1 MTETAPNPPVAT
13 PDYAMLFK
21 RSLAAIDELESR
33 LATTQRQQHEPI
45 AIVGMACRFPGSANT
60 PLAFWKLLQDGV
72 DAVTEV
78 PPERWDVNLYFD
90 PDPNAVGKTYSRWGA
105 FVDSVDRFDAAF
117 FGISPREAI
126 SLDPQQRLL
135 LEVTWEA
142 LEHAGIAPSSLAG
155 SATAVYVGITTHD
168 YAMRMAESVGFR
180 NGDAYTSSGTAHSV
194 AAGRLSYFLG
204 VHGPN
209 AAVDTA
215 CSSSLVALHW
225 AIQSLRRGE
234 ANMALAGGVNLTLI
248 PDGSILTSRARMIS
262 SDGRCKTFDASA
274 NGYVRGEGCGILALK
289 RLSDA
294 QRDGDTVLAVIR
306 GSALNQD
313 GRSSGLSAP
322 NGLAQESVIRAALA
336 DAGLAADDIDYI
348 EAHGTGTPL
357 GDPIEIKAL
366 GEVFGQR
373 PAGRALQVGSVKTN
387 IGHLEAAAGIAGVIK
402 TVLALQHR
410 TIPPHLHL
418 LQPNQLIDWARYR
431 IEVPLRATAWQA
443 HADAPRRAGVSSF
456 GFSGTNSHIV
466 LEEAPVTTAPVIAA
480 STTAPRSELLVIS
493 AQSRAALTELASR
506 YCGTLAAGATEPSSD
521 GGSPDLA
528 AVGASAALGR
538 SHFAERLAIV
548 AASAD
553 ETYRQLAAFAASGY
567 PSNATIY
574 GRSTGSPPEIV
585 FMFTGQ
591 GAQYVGM
598 ARQLFE
604 TEPVFRA
611 TLEECER
618 VLAPL
623 LPRPLLSVIFAE
635 SESDTLINDTAFTQ
649 PALFAVEYALT
660 QLWRSWG
667 IEPTVVLGHSVG
679 EFVAACVAG
688 VFSLEDGLRMIA
700 ARGRLMSE
708 LPRNG
713 AMAAVFATEAE
724 VDQVLSGY
732 RLTVSV
738 AATNGPQSIVIS
750 GVATDIAAILARLAD
765 EGIDS
770 QPLAVSHGFHSPLME
785 PILDAFEGLVAKV
798 RLSPPRIGMISN
810 LTGGL
815 VSEEV
820 CDPHYW
826 RRHVREPVRFAGSI
840 ATALA
845 EGYKL
850 FLEVGPNATLLQMAR
865 RCDGGAE
872 AVWLGSLRKGHGDR
886 DQLLRTLGQLYVR
899 GARPNWRGVFGAE
912 TALPRITLPTYPFQ
926 RERYWLDYKAV
937 VAQSAAL
944 GATRT
949 GHPLLGG
956 VVASPVRIFEQ
967 KLGVASSSWLA
978 DYQIHNRTLFPSG
991 GLIEIA
997 MAAAQEVFGVDSVS
1011 GCVLRNVVIRDALHL
1026 PAEGDV
1032 VLQVI
1037 VTPAQDGEQKI
1048 ELFHRI
1054 DSPARIFADDPAGW
1068 QLHLSCT
1075 ALRSEAPASAIVQTD
1090 RRRDG
1095 LAGNANGVEVS
1106 QYYEQLA
1113 VRGADYGPAF
1123 RAIEHIMCGEHE
1135 AWGKI
1140 RVPAAVTDTERLIL
1154 HPALLEAAFQLACA
1168 VLPPSDELYMPVALG
1183 GYHVLREG
1191 IDSAA
1196 VHVNFDAASFE
1207 AGVFRADVALF
1218 DESGHSIAHL
1228 SGLELRRV
1236 SRAAVTHAHDGPVHA
1251 DWMYEIAWPT
1261 VARLP
1266 STRSESRGRWLVVCD
1281 SSGVGDRLADRLVKN
1296 GAQVERVRRRSDPK
1310 TDGYRIDFADAAQ
1323 WRQVLEQAGVDG
1335 EVEGIVALNVIDA
1348 SSRLLDDAC
1357 AAGHI
1362 EPVVETLALAQAIG
1376 DSGPRVWFVS
1386 RGSQAVA
1393 GSVPEPIQA
1402 AAWGLAGVMASEAP
1416 ALRVVRLDLDPAVHL
1431 DDDSLLFEAVWTPD
1445 DEDRVALRGGRRHVA
1460 RLVPA
1465 PPAGVTT
1472 GASKILSNATYLITG
1487 GLGGLGLACGR
1498 WLASE
1503 GARRLVLL
1511 GRRSPSVTAE
1521 MQIAELRRDGV
1532 EVLIVQADVADSS
1545 QLAAGLA
1552 GTASDTMP
1560 LRGILH
1566 AAGVVNDALL
1576 SELDPER
1583 LDLVWAPK
1591 VRGTLNL
1598 LRSCQP
1604 AALDFLV
1611 MFSAGAALFGSPGQ
1625 GNYAAANS
1633 FMDALAH
1640 VLKSQGRPAV
1650 SINWGSWSGMG
1661 MAAAVS
1667 ALHRRR
1673 WAALGMEM
1681 IEPEDGVLALRDVLR
1696 ADSSAQV
1703 AVLPIVRKRLPD
1715 DSSPLLRSLIGF
1727 GKAPVHASRK
1737 QAVAASSGRIF
1748 PQLASAPKAARSSL
1762 LADFLADQVAS
1773 VLALGEPR
1781 SVDRH
1786 RSLMEL
1792 GLDSLM
1798 AMELRNRIYSS
1809 IGAGI
1814 AVADLLLGPSIVQLS
1829 NQLLDELSFDHDP
1842 ARKLVAV
1849 SEDEPAWDGGT
1860 L

>member
-1 MTETAPNPPVAT
+1 MTETASNPPAAT

-21 RSLAAIDELESR
+21 RSLAAIDELETR
-33 LATTQRQQHEPI
+33 LATTQRQQREPI
-45 AIVGMACRFPGSANT
+45 AIVGMACRFPGNANT
-60 PLAFWKLLQDGV
+60 PQAFWKLLQDGV
-72 DAVTEV
+72 DAVTEI
-78 PPERWDVNLYFD
+78 PPERWDADLYFD
-90 PDPNAVGKTYSRWGA
+90 PDPNAVGKTYSRSGA
-105 FVDSVDRFDAAF
+105 FVGSVDRFDAAF

-142 LEHAGIAPSSLAG
+142 LENAGIAPSSVAG

-168 YAMRMAESVGFR
+168 YAMRMAEAVGFR

-262 SDGRCKTFDASA
+262 PDGRCKTFDASA

-289 RLSDA
+289 RLADA
-294 QRDGDTVLAVIR
+294 QRDGDTVLAVVR

-322 NGLAQESVIRAALA
+322 NGLAQEAVIRAALA
-336 DAGLAADDIDYI
+336 DAGLAADDIDYV

-418 LQPNQLIDWARYR
+418 LQPNPLIDWARYR

-443 HADAPRRAGVSSF
+443 HADAPRRAGISSF

-466 LEEAPVTTAPVIAA
+466 LEEAPVTPAPVIAA
-480 STTAPRSELLVIS
+480 STAAPRPELLVIS

-506 YCGTLAAGATEPSSD
+506 YCGTIAAGASAPSLD
-521 GGSPDLA
+521 GSPDLA
-528 AVGASAALGR
+528 AVAASAALGR

-553 ETYRQLAAFAASGY
+553 EAYRQLAAFAASGY
-567 PSNATIY
+567 PSDTTIY
-574 GRSTGSPPEIV
+574 GRSAGSSPEIV

-611 TLEECER
+611 TLQECER

-635 SESDTLINDTAFTQ
+635 NESDTLINDTAFTQ

-713 AMAAVFATEAE
+713 AMAAVFATEAQI
-724 VDQVLSGY
+724 DQVLSGY
-732 RLTVSV
+732 QLTVSV

-815 VSEEV
+815 VSDEV

-865 RCDGGAE
+865 RCDGGTE

-899 GARPNWRGVFGAE
+899 GARPNWRGVVGAE
-912 TALPRITLPTYPFQ
+912 AALRRATLPTYPFQ
-926 RERYWLDYKAV
+926 RERYWLDYKPV

-967 KLGVASSSWLA
+967 KLGVASRSWLA
-978 DYQIHNRTLFPSG
+978 DYKIHNRTLFPSG

-997 MAAAQEVFGVDSVS
+997 MAAAQEVFGADSVS
-1011 GCVLRNVVIRDALHL
+1011 GCVLRNVVIRDALRL

-1054 DSPARIFADDPAGW
+1054 DPPARILADDPAGW

-1075 ALRSEAPASAIVQTD
+1075 ALRSEAPASAIGQTD
-1090 RRRDG
+1090 RCRDG
-1095 LAGNANGVEVS
+1095 LADNANGVEVS
-1106 QYYEQLA
+1106 RYYEELA

-1123 RAIEHIMCGEHE
+1123 RAIEHIMCGGHE

-1168 VLPPSDELYMPVALG
+1168 VPPSSDELYMPVALG
-1183 GYHVLREG
+1183 GYRVLREG
-1191 IDSAA
+1191 IDTAL

-1207 AGVFRADVALF
+1207 AGVFRSDVTLF
-1218 DESGHSIAHL
+1218 DEAGHSIAEL

-1236 SRAAVTHAHDGPVHA
+1236 SRAAVADAHDGAVHA
-1251 DWMYEIAWPT
+1251 DWMYEMAWPT

-1266 STRSESRGRWLVVCD
+1266 STRSESGGRWLVVCD
-1281 SSGVGDRLADRLVKN
+1281 SSGVGDRLADRMVKN
-1296 GAQVERVRRRSDPK
+1296 GAQVERVRRSSDPK

-1323 WRQVLEQAGVDG
+1323 WRRVLERARTDG
-1335 EVEGIVALNVIDA
+1335 DVQGIVALNVIDA
-1348 SSRLLDDAC
+1348 SSRLLDDQAC
-1357 AAGHI
+1357 AADHI
-1362 EPVVETLALAQAIG
+1362 RPVAETLALAQAIG

-1416 ALRVVRLDLDPAVHL
+1416 ALRVVRLDLDPAVHS

-1445 DEDRVALRGGRRHVA
+1445 DEDRVALRDGRRHVA

-1465 PPAGVTT
+1465 PPAGITT
-1472 GASKILSNATYLITG
+1472 GASKILSNATYLVTG
-1487 GLGGLGLACGR
+1487 GLGGLGLAADAGLPAKARDALCCWVGGR
-1498 WLASE
+1498 
-1503 GARRLVLL
+1503 RRL
-1511 GRRSPSVTAE
+1511 R
-1521 MQIAELRRDGV
+1521 
-1532 EVLIVQADVADSS
+1532 
-1545 QLAAGLA
+1545 
-1552 GTASDTMP
+1552 
-1560 LRGILH
+1560 
-1566 AAGVVNDALL
+1566 
-1576 SELDPER
+1576 
-1583 LDLVWAPK
+1583 
-1591 VRGTLNL
+1591 
-1598 LRSCQP
+1598 
-1604 AALDFLV
+1604 
-1611 MFSAGAALFGSPGQ
+1611 
-1625 GNYAAANS
+1625 
-1633 FMDALAH
+1633 
-1640 VLKSQGRPAV
+1640 
-1650 SINWGSWSGMG
+1650 
-1661 MAAAVS
+1661 
-1667 ALHRRR
+1667 
-1673 WAALGMEM
+1673 
-1681 IEPEDGVLALRDVLR
+1681 
-1696 ADSSAQV
+1696 
-1703 AVLPIVRKRLPD
+1703 RKRRLP
-1715 DSSPLLRSLIGF
+1715 SCG
-1727 GKAPVHASRK
+1727 GMVSRC
-1737 QAVAASSGRIF
+1737 
-1748 PQLASAPKAARSSL
+1748 
-1762 LADFLADQVAS
+1762 
-1773 VLALGEPR
+1773 
-1781 SVDRH
+1781 
-1786 RSLMEL
+1786 
-1792 GLDSLM
+1792 
-1798 AMELRNRIYSS
+1798 
-1809 IGAGI
+1809 
-1814 AVADLLLGPSIVQLS
+1814 
-1829 NQLLDELSFDHDP
+1829 
-1842 ARKLVAV
+1842 
-1849 SEDEPAWDGGT
+1849 
-1860 L
+1860 